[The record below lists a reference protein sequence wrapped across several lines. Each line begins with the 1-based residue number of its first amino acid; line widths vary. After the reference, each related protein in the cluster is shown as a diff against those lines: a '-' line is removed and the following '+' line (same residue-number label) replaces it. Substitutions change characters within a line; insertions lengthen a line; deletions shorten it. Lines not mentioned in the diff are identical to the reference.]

1 MLAREEFSLA
11 QRFMRYY
18 RKTIRLLILFL
29 LLWGVALAQPGGGT
43 LADPPN
49 PDDVKPRLPVDYIQ
63 VQGNR
68 LVTDQELE
76 SILKR
81 FSGKKLRVSEL
92 EELTQSIE
100 AVYRS
105 KGYMLV
111 RAVVPS
117 QEASLGVLVV
127 QVLEGKI
134 GTVTVEGNERY
145 SEDFLRS
152 RFEAAVPGAG
162 AKTQDFQRAL
172 FLLNEL
178 PDLGLKAVLTAGEK
192 EGTTDVILTATEDK
206 PWHLTLG
213 YNNFGTRLTGEHRFG
228 LTADLSSVFTQGDR
242 AIGRVLLATPSDN
255 TGFYQGS
262 YTVPVSPSGT
272 RLGLHYSNGSYTV
285 GREIQVLDIRGDAN
299 IFSLSVDQPLSRT
312 LTHSSDVN
320 FRINYSDLDNRIL
333 GQQLSR
339 DKYTSASLGYSG
351 RWRDSTGRWLG
362 SGSITKGL
370 GGNRQGDPL
379 SSRIGASGS
388 FTRFNFDIA
397 RIQEFNDSW
406 LGVARGSLQF
416 TGDSLF
422 SAEQF
427 ALGGPDTVRGY
438 SQAETLADQAYNTTL
453 ELRWSPLVNHRELFQ
468 TVFFVDHGGI
478 VRNQPLPGEEANET
492 LTGAGL
498 GFRVNYKQTTARLDL
513 GFPISPNRN
522 QRGNSPVVYGQLQ
535 TRF

>member
-1 MLAREEFSLA
+1 MAAAIPELMYYVRKHIVALTMLV
-11 QRFMRYY
+11 
-18 RKTIRLLILFL
+18 LLIGTA
-29 LLWGVALAQPGGGT
+29 WAQPGGGT
-43 LADPPN
+43 LADPPD
-49 PDDVKPRLPVDYIQ
+49 PDDIKPRLTVDYIQ
-63 VQGNR
+63 VQGNK

-76 SILKR
+76 AVLKPY
-81 FSGKKLRVSEL
+81 SGKKLKVSEL
-92 EELTQSIE
+92 DQLTKSIE

-134 GTVTVEGNERY
+134 GEVTVEGNSRY
-145 SEDFLRS
+145 SSDFLKS
-152 RFEAAVPGAG
+152 RFQSAVPDAG

-178 PDLGLKAVLTAGEK
+178 PDLSLKAVLTAGEK
-192 EGTTDVILTATEDK
+192 EGTTDVILTAIEDK

-228 LTADLSSVFTQGDR
+228 LTADLSSVLTQGDR
-242 AIGRVLLATPSDN
+242 AVGRVLLATPSDN

-262 YTVPVSPSGT
+262 YTVPVNRSGT
-272 RLGLHYSNGSYTV
+272 RVGLHYSNGSYTV

-299 IFSLSVDQPLSRT
+299 IFSLSVDQPLART
-312 LTHSSDVN
+312 LTHSSDLN
-320 FRINYSDLDNRIL
+320 FRINYSDLDNQIL

-339 DKYTSASLGYSG
+339 DRYTSASLGYSG
-351 RWRDSTGRWLG
+351 RWSDSNGRWLG
-362 SGSITKGL
+362 SGSLTKGL
-370 GGNRQGDPL
+370 GGNRKGDPL
-379 SSRIGASGS
+379 SSRLGS
-388 FTRFNFDIA
+388 SADFTRLNFDVA
-397 RIQEFNDSW
+397 RIQEFNESW
-406 LGVARGSLQF
+406 IGVARGSLQF

-438 SQAETLADQAYNTTL
+438 SQAETLADQAYNATL
-453 ELRWSPLVNHRELFQ
+453 ELRWSPLVNHRDLFQ

-478 VRNQPLPGEEANET
+478 VRNRPLPGEKANET

-498 GFRVNYKQTTARLDL
+498 GFRVNYEQTTVRLDL
-513 GFPISPNRN
+513 GFPISPTEN
-522 QRGNSPVVYGQLQ
+522 QRGTTPVVYGQLQ